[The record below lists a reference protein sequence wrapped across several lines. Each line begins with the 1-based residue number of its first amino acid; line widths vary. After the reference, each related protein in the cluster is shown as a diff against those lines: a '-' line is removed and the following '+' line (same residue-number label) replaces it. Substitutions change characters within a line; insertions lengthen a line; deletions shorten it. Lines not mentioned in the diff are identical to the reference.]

1 MSKTNKNANSI
12 IKNINPTQLGEDSIA
27 LSVIPLNT
35 YINSYKSFIQFFKN
49 KEEITHDDLI
59 IAAHFVYGWMPTI
72 LDLKF
77 EKVEP
82 VLLILNEV
90 MKHRNNKEH
99 LLNIQQLGILKSC
112 INNSIVGVSK
122 LLHFISPEIYPI
134 WDSRIYKYASGK
146 KSLNQNYINN
156 VDSYYLYINKMN
168 EIVSDNETKR
178 AIIKIQSQIDYKI
191 SDIRAIELLMFETN
205 KLSEKDKA

>member
-1 MSKTNKNANSI
+1 
-12 IKNINPTQLGEDSIA
+12 
-27 LSVIPLNT
+27 
-35 YINSYKSFIQFFKN
+35 
-49 KEEITHDDLI
+49 
-59 IAAHFVYGWMPTI
+59 
-72 LDLKF
+72 
-77 EKVEP
+77 
-82 VLLILNEV
+82 
-90 MKHRNNKEH
+90 